1 MKTLKEFDFQNKRV
15 LVRCDFN
22 VPLDEK
28 GNILDDFKI
37 KKTIPT
43 IEYLRSKNA
52 KIILMSHLA
61 EPKGVV
67 VESMRLYPVQKRLS
81 EILGIFIKKA
91 DDCIGEQVKEIV
103 SDISN
108 GEILLL
114 ENLRFHQEEKENN
127 QDFAKELASLGDI
140 YINDAFAVSHR
151 EHASLVS
158 VPKYLPSGI
167 GFLFEKEIDVLKGLV
182 EDPKRPLIVIIGG
195 TKVET
200 KAKLIEKFSEVADW
214 ILVSGLI
221 QKEINEKGLKF
232 TNQKKIISPVGD
244 LAALDINEESV
255 KMFQEKIK
263 FSKTI
268 FWNGPFGKIEQ
279 KEYAIGSRAI
289 ADAIINSGAFSVVGG
304 GETIEFINKLNLG
317 DKFNYVSSGGG
328 AMLDFLADGTLPG
341 IIALKKSEPRPIESG
356 EKL

>member
-1 MKTLKEFDFQNKRV
+1 MKTLEDFDFQNKRV

-43 IEYLRSKNA
+43 IEYLREKEA
-52 KIILMSHLA
+52 KVILMSHLA
-61 EPKGVV
+61 EPGGVV
-67 VESMRLYPVQKRLS
+67 VENLRLDSVQKRLS
-81 EILGIFIKKA
+81 EILGIFVKKT
-91 DDCIGEQVKEIV
+91 DDCIGEQTQKKV
-103 SDISN
+103 SDLLN

-114 ENLRFHQEEKENN
+114 ENLRFHKEEKENN
-127 QDFAKELASLGDI
+127 QDFAKEIASFGDI

-151 EHASLVS
+151 NHASLVG

-167 GFLFEKEIDVLKGLV
+167 GFLFEKEISVLKNLV
-182 EDPKRPLIVIIGG
+182 EDPQRPLIVIIGG

-200 KAKLIEKFSEVADW
+200 KSKLIEKFSEVADW

-221 QKEINEKGLKF
+221 QKEIDEKGLKF
-232 TNQKKIISPVGD
+232 TNQKRIISPVGD
-244 LAALDINEESV
+244 LASLDIDQESI
-255 KMFQEKIK
+255 KIFKEKIK
-263 FSKTI
+263 LSKTI
-268 FWNGPFGKIEQ
+268 FWNGPFGKIEE

-289 ADAIINSGAFSVVGG
+289 ANAIIESGAFSVVGG

-328 AMLDFLADGTLPG
+328 AMLDFLADGTLPA
-341 IIALKKSEPRPIESG
+341 IEALNY
-356 EKL
+356 